1 MTRLSAEV
9 HPRDTLPATL
19 REGMYALYHRYF
31 TATSWERF
39 CEDLSGKDR
48 VVVLRDGEG
57 ALAGFSTLAVLSVEV
72 DGQRHRAL
80 YSGDTIID
88 RTHWGQSTF
97 VHAWC
102 RLAGEIKAQSP
113 SVPLHW
119 LLTVKGY
126 RTYRYL
132 PLFARRFFPNRG
144 GPTPAPVQ
152 RLVETLARDKFGRAY
167 HADSGLVRYARSR
180 GQLRSDWAGVP
191 ESARRKPDVAF
202 FLARNP
208 AYARGDELVC
218 ITELS
223 EPNLLRGA
231 RSAFAEGLRS

>member
-1 MTRLSAEV
+1 MNRLSAEV
-9 HPRDTLPATL
+9 HARAALPDAL
-19 REGMYALYHRYF
+19 REGMFALYHRYF

-39 CEDLSGKDR
+39 CDDLAGKDR
-48 VVVLRDGEG
+48 VVVLRDGDG
-57 ALAGFSTLAVLSVEV
+57 ALAGFSTLAVLAVEV

-88 RTHWGQSTF
+88 RAHWGQSTF
-97 VHAWC
+97 VQAWC
-102 RLAGEIKAQSP
+102 RLAGELKAEAPAQ
-113 SVPLHW
+113 PLHW

-132 PLFARRFFPNRG
+132 PLFARRFFPTCR
-144 GPTPAPVQ
+144 GPTPPPVR
-152 RLVETLARDKFGRAY
+152 RLVDALARHKFGRAY
-167 HADSGLVRYARSR
+167 QADTGVVRYPDSR

-202 FLARNP
+202 FLERNP
-208 AYARGDELVC
+208 DYARGDELVC

-223 EPNLLRGA
+223 ATNLLRGA
-231 RSAFAEGLRS
+231 RSAFLEGLRP